1 MLDRATPFAAFAILA
16 LLAAAPATAA
26 TPAPA
31 AAVMAPW
38 WQGLGDADLAL
49 LVDRALAAN
58 LDIEQAAARLDR
70 AGAAAA
76 AVRASLLPNS
86 NIGASAAALRQSLED
101 PAIRPFANIPGF
113 PRNVERYD
121 VGLSASWEI
130 DLFGSAPRRR
140 GARANAEAAAADLA
154 AARVAVAAETA
165 SAWLSVRELQLRRA
179 NIAAQLAALD
189 KQTAIVQRQVAAG
202 TAAIIDADRITAE
215 RAGQQAA
222 VHTLDGLVAAE
233 VERLGV
239 LINDAATAR
248 ALADRRR
255 ADPTLPL
262 VPDIDRLSVTLA
274 DRPDVVAAE
283 RRLVAADAALAT
295 ARSERLP
302 RISLSGLLATVAS
315 GPAALFT
322 AAAQSAR
329 GSGLISMPFLDFGR
343 VQAGIDDARGGRRA
357 ALAGWQQTTLEAAAD
372 VERSAALLASRRAE
386 AGALG
391 TASQASASAWRRAG
405 TAYAAGVIDL
415 TTLLDIE
422 RRSLVAEDR
431 LITARAGATKAL
443 VSLYRATADIGSA
456 GGSGGSATAQAP
468 ASTPAS

>member
-1 MLDRATPFAAFAILA
+1 MKFLLLPLAALATATAAFAA
-16 LLAAAPATAA
+16 PAAPAPSFSAAA
-26 TPAPA
+26 TAPTG
-31 AAVMAPW
+31 W
-38 WQGLGDADLAL
+38 WHSLGDGDLAL
-49 LVDRALAAN
+49 LVDKALAAN

-86 NIGASAAALRQSLED
+86 NLGASAAAVRQSLED

-140 GARANAEAAAADLA
+140 GARASTEAAAADLA

-179 NIAAQLAALD
+179 NIAAQLTALD
-189 KQTAIVQRQVAAG
+189 KQADIARRQLAAG
-202 TAAIIDADRITAE
+202 TTAAIDVDRITAE

-222 VHTLDGLVAAE
+222 FHTLDGLVAAE
-233 VERLGV
+233 IERLGV
-239 LINDAATAR
+239 LIADAATAR
-248 ALADRRR
+248 ALAERRK
-255 ADPTLPL
+255 ADPALPV
-262 VPDIDRLSVTLA
+262 VPDIAQLSVTLA
-274 DRPDVVAAE
+274 ERPDVVAAE

-295 ARSERLP
+295 AKSERLP

-343 VQAGIDDARGGRRA
+343 IEAGIDDARGGRRA
-357 ALAGWQQTTLEAAAD
+357 ALAAWQQTTMQAAAD
-372 VERSAALLASRRAE
+372 VERSAALLASSRAE

-391 TASQASASAWRRAG
+391 TATEASSSAWRRAG

-422 RRSLVAEDR
+422 RRSLVSEDR
-431 LITARAGATKAL
+431 LIAARASTMKAL

-456 GGSGGSATAQAP
+456 NAP
-468 ASTPAS
+468 SRTPS